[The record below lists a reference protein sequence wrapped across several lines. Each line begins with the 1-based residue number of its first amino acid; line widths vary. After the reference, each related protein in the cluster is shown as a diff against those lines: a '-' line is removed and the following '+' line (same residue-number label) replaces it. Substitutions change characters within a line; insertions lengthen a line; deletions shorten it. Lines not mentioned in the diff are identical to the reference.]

1 MDQDDIQIVED
12 SQKPILVSLKGDN
25 MEIVPSLV
33 VLMSTQPVLCSV
45 FDELATFL
53 KGLTSEDR
61 TYFWTMVIQM
71 HHFGFDPYMV
81 APFVAKAVAQFGI
94 TWKVVCELRQIIP
107 FMNRN
112 STNVLYGSY
121 HLVESLKDKLDIRPL
136 AAGLEYSEKRRRLKE
151 QNQTKKG
158 SRLYLAHIQTHI
170 KRWHICIH
178 HVRPVLVRG
187 CFWERDRAIFSYF
200 LISLQ
205 TRSFR
210 TDAHVCA
217 FFERERREKR
227 RVVTFVCVRKKM
239 QWPQEESHLLLT
251 STGTSDVDALYRWTM
266 DKTLWPASIVSPV
279 LRGVRPE
286 NLERAASFFASR
298 VPIMGG
304 RFLKMPVVAVR
315 RIDPSL
321 KGLVPLRMEKLT
333 IERNPAEKFLIDAIL
348 KHQDEL
354 DSTELEHPHFKSL
367 SIF

>member
-81 APFVAKAVAQFGI
+81 APFVTKAVAQFGI

-151 QNQTKKG
+151 QNQTKK
-158 SRLYLAHIQTHI
+158 AHG
-170 KRWHICIH
+170 CI
-178 HVRPVLVRG
+178 
-187 CFWERDRAIFSYF
+187 
-200 LISLQ
+200 
-205 TRSFR
+205 
-210 TDAHVCA
+210 
-217 FFERERREKR
+217 
-227 RVVTFVCVRKKM
+227 
-239 QWPQEESHLLLT
+239 
-251 STGTSDVDALYRWTM
+251 
-266 DKTLWPASIVSPV
+266 
-279 LRGVRPE
+279 
-286 NLERAASFFASR
+286 
-298 VPIMGG
+298 
-304 RFLKMPVVAVR
+304 
-315 RIDPSL
+315 
-321 KGLVPLRMEKLT
+321 
-333 IERNPAEKFLIDAIL
+333 
-348 KHQDEL
+348 
-354 DSTELEHPHFKSL
+354 
-367 SIF
+367 